1 MSIVP
6 PWTRVNRVH
15 RDFPEAQEKNNY
27 LGFVSENI
35 RSNLQQMVMAELK
48 KHGQV
53 CMGARCVHMSCE
65 GLTKNRR
72 VKMCAED
79 VLRIERPQFPV
90 ILNAPFGL
98 CKLLPSEHVC
108 HVLQVEVSTFYSH
121 LTAF

>member
-53 CMGARCVHMSCE
+53 CMGVRWAHMSCE

-72 VKMCAED
+72 ARLCACVAHGETTIPSDMD
-79 VLRIERPQFPV
+79 V
-90 ILNAPFGL
+90 PFGL
-98 CKLLPSEHVC
+98 CKCCSL
-108 HVLQVEVSTFYSH
+108 
-121 LTAF
+121 